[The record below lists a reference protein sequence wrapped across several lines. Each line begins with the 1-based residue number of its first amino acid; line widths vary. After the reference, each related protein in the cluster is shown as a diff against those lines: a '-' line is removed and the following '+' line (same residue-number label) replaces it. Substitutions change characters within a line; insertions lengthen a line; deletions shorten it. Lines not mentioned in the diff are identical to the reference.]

1 MIWLILAIIIVTII
15 IFVLYTREYFY
26 DTNKYKCLAAFEN
39 NFMKI
44 HDEIPP
50 FDINK
55 VSVERDKNSWNNSE
69 GEALANSLKSE
80 WIKSWQAHWYN
91 FPLIYH
97 GKLIDKASTLC
108 PYTSGL
114 LSAAPFINIA
124 GFSLLMPHS
133 ALSPHTDEAGVK
145 NNSLAANLLLTDS
158 DAELIVSGQKK
169 KHTRGKMIIFDS
181 NLEHYATNNSDK
193 IRVILYIEFKTDYI
207 YGYPVKGIGLGKKL
221 NYPTINIE
229 IPDYHKCGVYK
240 GTSAFG
246 DVSVFIRKN
255 IAECHYTNY
264 NDAIEKTPIFIWD
277 LKRISLEK
285 GSILSYFADNC

>member
-1 MIWLILAIIIVTII
+1 MIWLIIAVIIVVIVILISETK
-15 IFVLYTREYFY
+15 ENFY
-26 DTNKYKCLAAFEN
+26 DTNKYTDLAVFEN

-44 HDEIPP
+44 YNEIPV

-55 VSVERDKNSWNNSE
+55 ISVERDRDSWNNSD

-80 WIKSWQAHWYN
+80 WIKGWQTDWYN

-97 GKLIDKASTLC
+97 GKLIDKANALC
-108 PYTSGL
+108 PFTSSL
-114 LSAAPFINIA
+114 LAMAPFINIA
-124 GFSLLMPHS
+124 GFSLLLPHS

-158 DAELIVSGQKK
+158 DAELIVSGERK
-169 KHTRGKMIIFDS
+169 KHIRGKMIVFNS

-193 IRVILYIEFKTDYI
+193 IRVILYIEFKTNYI

-221 NYPTINIE
+221 DYPTINVE
-229 IPDYHKCGVYK
+229 IPNYHKCGVYK
-240 GTSAFG
+240 GTSVLG
-246 DVSVFIRKN
+246 DVTVFIRKK

-264 NDAIEKTPIFIWD
+264 TSVVEQYPIFIWN
-277 LKRISLEK
+277 LKYIQVEK
-285 GSILSYFADNC
+285 GSILSYFANNC